1 MSLCHTHFLGLSL
14 SQSEGRDP
22 DLSQSESPHL
32 ETCDLKIKV
41 SSGLKN
47 PGLRDQVNFNLSVKN
62 STNYFSAS
70 ESRLD
75 VLLSISLEED
85 KRPNRI
91 NVIVQFPASSLRKIL
106 SGSHEH
112 RSFRELEGL
121 WRFKLRKLI

>member
-1 MSLCHTHFLGLSL
+1 MLLCHTHFLGVSL

-22 DLSQSESPHL
+22 DLDQSEIPHL

-85 KRPNRI
+85 RVLI
-91 NVIVQFPASSLRKIL
+91 
-106 SGSHEH
+106 GST
-112 RSFRELEGL
+112 L
-121 WRFKLRKLI
+121 

>member
-1 MSLCHTHFLGLSL
+1 MLLCHTHFLGVSL
-14 SQSEGRDP
+14 SQSESQDP
-22 DLSQSESPHL
+22 DLDQSEIPHL
-32 ETCDLKIKV
+32 ESCDLKIKV

-85 KRPNRI
+85 RVLI
-91 NVIVQFPASSLRKIL
+91 
-106 SGSHEH
+106 GST
-112 RSFRELEGL
+112 L
-121 WRFKLRKLI
+121 

>member
-1 MSLCHTHFLGLSL
+1 MLLCHTHFLGVSL

-22 DLSQSESPHL
+22 DLDQSEIPHL
-32 ETCDLKIKV
+32 EKIKV

-85 KRPNRI
+85 R
-91 NVIVQFPASSLRKIL
+91 VLT
-106 SGSHEH
+106 GST
-112 RSFRELEGL
+112 L
-121 WRFKLRKLI
+121 

>member
-1 MSLCHTHFLGLSL
+1 MLLCHTHFLGVSL
-14 SQSEGRDP
+14 SHSEGRDP
-22 DLSQSESPHL
+22 DLDQSEIPHL

-47 PGLRDQVNFNLSVKN
+47 PGLRDQVNFNLSVKK

-91 NVIVQFPASSLRKIL
+91 NVIVQFPDSSLLKKIIRKP
-106 SGSHEH
+106 
-112 RSFRELEGL
+112 
-121 WRFKLRKLI
+121 

>member
-1 MSLCHTHFLGLSL
+1 MLLCHTHFLGVSL
-14 SQSEGRDP
+14 SQSESQDP
-22 DLSQSESPHL
+22 DLDQSEIPHL

-47 PGLRDQVNFNLSVKN
+47 PGLRDQVNFFNLSVNN
-62 STNYFSAS
+62 STNYCSAS

-91 NVIVQFPASSLRKIL
+91 NVIVQFPDSSLLKKIIRKP
-106 SGSHEH
+106 
-112 RSFRELEGL
+112 
-121 WRFKLRKLI
+121 